1 MVPVVEALAPQFGPE
16 GNGSAVAL
24 ATPDATALR
33 ERVARPVELP
43 GESWPST
50 ATLAGITLAVAGAAI
65 VLVAVALALQVRGD
79 GGAGS
84 GAADAETQRALA
96 LLSKPSTERIALE
109 RTNGA
114 IVLAVGTGG
123 LAALVLDDL
132 APAPAGKAFEA
143 WVVGP
148 ASGSMSPAAVFSG
161 EKKVVLLSRPVPA
174 GATVGVTVESAA
186 GVDAP
191 TQPLRL
197 VATRA
202 R

>member
-1 MVPVVEALAPQFGPE
+1 MVPVVEALAPQLGPE

-50 ATLAGITLAVAGAAI
+50 ATLAGIALAVAGAAI

-79 GGAGS
+79 GETGS

-96 LLSKPSTERIALE
+96 LLSKPSTERIPLE

-148 ASGSMSPAAVFSG
+148 GGSTAPAAVFSG
-161 EKKVVLLSRPVPA
+161 EEKVVLLSRPVPA

>member
-1 MVPVVEALAPQFGPE
+1 MVPFVEALAPQIRPE
-16 GNGSAVAL
+16 RNGSAVASP
-24 ATPDATALR
+24 TPEATALR

-50 ATLAGITLAVAGAAI
+50 ATLAGIALAVAGAAI
-65 VLVAVALALQVRGD
+65 VLVSLALALQLRGD
-79 GGAGS
+79 GGSDPGT
-84 GAADAETQRALA
+84 ADAETRRAIG
-96 LLSKPSTERIALE
+96 LLSKQSTERIPLE
-109 RTNGA
+109 GTKGA
-114 IVLAVGTGG
+114 VVLAVGTGG

-148 ASGSMSPAAVFSG
+148 AGGPPSPAAVFSG
-161 EKKVVLLSRPVPA
+161 EERVVLLSRPVPA
-174 GATVGVTVESAA
+174 GATVGVTVESAV

-191 TQPLRL
+191 TQRLRL